1 MSDDDITAALETA
14 RQAAETAGQTIT
26 ALSRTLGRAYA
37 ELAGTGQDSEPV
49 LRLLDSLEEAASHA
63 AAMQFK
69 AETREA
75 YLNRADR
82 DDVDDNLA
90 EWVVRQ
96 LLASPTGSGNWIGA
110 PGNPTRADKKHVR
123 DLLGL
128 TAAVVW
134 ANGKTVRGY
143 KIIDQAKFDAYVAGH
158 ETVESCIS
166 NP

>member
-37 ELAGTGQDSEPV
+37 ELAGTGQDSGPV

-82 DDVDDNLA
+82 DDVDDDLA

-96 LLASPTGSGNWIGA
+96 LLASPTGFGTWSGA
-110 PGNPTRADKKHVR
+110 PGAPGRKEKKAVR
-123 DLLGL
+123 DMLGL
-128 TAAVVW
+128 ASVVCH
-134 ANGKTVRGY
+134 GVRGFRIAY
-143 KIIDQAKFDAYVAGH
+143 RARFDAYVAGH